1 MPLTNP
7 CWRAPADPA
16 IPMRV
21 VRGEIQTRRDSGRRS
36 GRRVSVRSTNRSP
49 PGLGTTYET
58 AEEFL
63 AHLEDLSA
71 QSDSRDGGE

>member
-1 MPLTNP
+1 M
-7 CWRAPADPA
+7 
-16 IPMRV
+16 
-21 VRGEIQTRRDSGRRS
+21 
-36 GRRVSVRSTNRSP
+36 SVRSTNRSP